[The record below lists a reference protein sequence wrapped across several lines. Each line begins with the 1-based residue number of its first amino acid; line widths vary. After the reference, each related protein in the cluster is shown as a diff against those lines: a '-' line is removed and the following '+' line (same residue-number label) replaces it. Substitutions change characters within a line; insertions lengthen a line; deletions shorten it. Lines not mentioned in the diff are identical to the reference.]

1 MCLLWNF
8 YQRFRRFPVPADR
21 RTRSR
26 ERETIVYDVVIFV
39 FLLLK
44 PLLGWIGC
52 CSDELYSTHYRVA
65 GLFFAVDGSIVI
77 FFPFCAPLLVNS
89 PHFYSRLPFEIAKFG
104 IIYPMMAALQRQ
116 KLLVRILFWLYF
128 AHMNY
133 RSNRLALYMYDD
145 DNHYKHSIQEYTA

>member
-1 MCLLWNF
+1 MTSSFLCFCCWNRCWAELVAAQTSCTLL
-8 YQRFRRFPVPADR
+8 
-21 RTRSR
+21 T
-26 ERETIVYDVVIFV
+26 
-39 FLLLK
+39 
-44 PLLGWIGC
+44 
-52 CSDELYSTHYRVA
+52 RVA

-77 FFPFCAPLLVNS
+77 FFPFCAPLVNS

-145 DNHYKHSIQEYTA
+145 DNHYKHSIQEYILHSRLYYIKEENLKKREWGKE